1 MKFFSLSFYLHINTD
16 FQLKRSFVLF
26 LRLTSVFKLYMMIVT
41 RTKGLQQLELH
52 SNKKDN
58 KEV

>member
-1 MKFFSLSFYLHINTD
+1 MKFFSLSFYLHINPD